1 MDGATKFVKGDAIAG
16 LIITIINVVGG
27 IIIGVIMRNEE
38 IGEALQNYAILTIG
52 DGLVSQVPALLIS
65 VATGLIVTKST
76 SDEGISNDLRRQ
88 IVYNPKVSL

>member
-38 IGEALQNYAILTIG
+38 IGEALQNYAILTIET
-52 DGLVSQVPALLIS
+52 DW
-65 VATGLIVTKST
+65 
-76 SDEGISNDLRRQ
+76 
-88 IVYNPKVSL
+88 

>member
-1 MDGATKFVKGDAIAG
+1 
-16 LIITIINVVGG
+16 
-27 IIIGVIMRNEE
+27 MRNEE

-76 SDEGISNDLRRQ
+76 SDE
-88 IVYNPKVSL
+88 V